1 MTGPCVT
8 YDNPDLAAPRA
19 RAESHS
25 TMTIPS
31 SPDAGE
37 QRTYPARLA
46 AIADAAAFAQDFCRR
61 HGVGLRETSRL
72 TLIIEELFTNTVRHG
87 YRGDC
92 DQPIRIALGTEAG
105 AVTLFYEDAAPRY
118 DPLARINAMPASVA
132 APFESRAPG
141 GLGVVL
147 VGMLAAS
154 ARYGYEDERN
164 RLWLKLRSAA

>member
-1 MTGPCVT
+1 
-8 YDNPDLAAPRA
+8 
-19 RAESHS
+19 
-25 TMTIPS
+25 MTIPP

-37 QRTYPARLA
+37 RRTYPARLA

-61 HGVGLRETSRL
+61 RGVGLREASRL

-92 DQPIRIALGTEAG
+92 DLPVRIALDTEAG
-105 AVTLFYEDAAPRY
+105 AVTLLYEDAAPRY
-118 DPLARINAMPASVA
+118 DPLARIRDLPEGLATPFGSTA
-132 APFESRAPG
+132 AG

-154 ARYGYEDERN
+154 ARYAYEDGCN
-164 RLWLKLRSAA
+164 RLWLKLRGAA